1 MEEIGE
7 SIITARNS
15 DRNRIFKERTWKHT
29 NRVPLVLIY
38 NLTLPDAKN
47 EITKNWSILHTNQEF
62 KQNFNELPTNSIEEK

>member
-1 MEEIGE
+1 MEEIRE

-38 NLTLPDAKN
+38 NWTLPDAKN
-47 EITKNWSILHTNQEF
+47 EITKNWNILHTNQEF